1 MAQQLTSI
9 EISRAV
15 TLLKKGYSQ
24 QLGVV
29 QGTVLKLVEAMEMIP
44 RNRYRNKASRYRSEE
59 KNYGS

>member
-24 QLGVV
+24 RYVAQQLGVV
-29 QGTVLKLVEAMEMIP
+29 QGTVWKLW
-44 RNRYRNKASRYRSEE
+44 K
-59 KNYGS
+59 